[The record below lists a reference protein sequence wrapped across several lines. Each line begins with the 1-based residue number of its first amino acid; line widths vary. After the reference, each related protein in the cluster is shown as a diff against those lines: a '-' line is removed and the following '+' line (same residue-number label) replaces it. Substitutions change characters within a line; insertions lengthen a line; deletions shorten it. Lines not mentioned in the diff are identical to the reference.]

1 MQCLFDI
8 EKLIRRD
15 SMSLTKEEYQMA
27 VFLCNC
33 VYKGLAYPDNMKI
46 KKSIRKLSGMKAEV
60 FEYEDVDYI
69 VFSGTDS
76 TSLRDWFTNIQM
88 AFGIK
93 PRQFSDALEF
103 CLDVYNPQKKTIVCG
118 HSLGGAITE
127 YCVSSISNTKFIAIT
142 FNGAGIKHICTPKHP
157 ENVYHYITKRD
168 ILNRIMVRMPLSYFK
183 HVGEVITVEDD
194 KWNGVKSHS
203 NFHAFMNYKQDEV
216 KL

>member
-8 EKLIRRD
+8 ERLIRRD

>member
-8 EKLIRRD
+8 ERLIRRD

-183 HVGEVITVEDD
+183 HVG
-194 KWNGVKSHS
+194 
-203 NFHAFMNYKQDEV
+203 
-216 KL
+216 KLSQ